1 MRTSIAT
8 VCLSGTLEEKL
19 QAAATAGFDGVEI
32 FEQDLI
38 VSPSSPE
45 VIAGLAAELGL
56 SLDLY
61 QPFRDFEG
69 VEDELFAANLARA
82 EAKFQ
87 LMKRL
92 GMTTMLLC
100 SNVATATVDDDQVV
114 VDQLRRLGDLAER
127 YGIDVAYEAL
137 AWGRFVSE
145 YDRAWDLVK
154 AADHPRIG
162 TCLDSFHILS
172 RDTDLS
178 RIAEIPGEK
187 IFFLQLA
194 DAPAL
199 SMDVLS
205 WSRHHRVFPGEGSWD
220 LTDFLA
226 RVAGTGYAG
235 PVSLEVFN
243 DSFRQADTQRTAVDG
258 LRSLR
263 WLEANVSA
271 ASGAKASAAGEA
283 EAPGAGPESNRARLS
298 LRPLPQV
305 SEPRGIDYV
314 ELSTDDLGAL
324 TRQLHQ
330 LGFRFVG
337 FHRTKPHVQLWRRGQ
352 ARIVVT
358 EPTSR
363 HDESTAV
370 TIDSTDP
377 ADEAAAVAADSP
389 GSGTFLRGI
398 GFAVDDADA
407 AMERALLL
415 SATEVPRDQAHDE
428 EVLRGVFAPDGSEVF
443 FGDGN
448 GVDPQWTDEF
458 GTVPDERQSAIDHIN
473 LAQPA
478 HHYDEAVLFYTSLLA
493 LTALPSQDVPSPSG
507 LVRSQVMS
515 SADGAVRMPLNVS
528 PDHSPNPLSRGA
540 GSPAE
545 TYPEHVA
552 IVCDDIFTA
561 AMAAVARGLKFLA
574 VPQNYYEDLAAR
586 FDLEPELLGRL
597 REHNILY
604 DRDDR
609 GEFLHFYTST
619 IGSVFFETVERR
631 GDYQGYGAPNAPVRL
646 AAQHRRNTES

>member
-32 FEQDLI
+32 FEQDLV
-38 VSPSSPE
+38 VSPNSPE
-45 VIAGLAAELGL
+45 AIAALAAELGL

-69 VEDELFAANLARA
+69 VDDEQFAANLVRA

-87 LMKRL
+87 LMRRL
-92 GMTTMLLC
+92 GMTTILLC
-100 SNVATATVDDDQVV
+100 SNVATATIDDDEVV
-114 VDQLRRLGDLAER
+114 VDQLRSLGDLAEK

-172 RDTDLS
+172 RGTDLS

-187 IFFLQLA
+187 IYFLQLA

-226 RVAGTGYAG
+226 RVAATGYSG

-263 WLEANVSA
+263 WLEANVSEVGTD
-271 ASGAKASAAGEA
+271 SD
-283 EAPGAGPESNRARLS
+283 RVRLD
-298 LRPLPQV
+298 LQPLPQV
-305 SEPRGIDYV
+305 AEPRGIDYV
-314 ELSTDDLGAL
+314 ELNTDDLGAL
-324 TRQLHQ
+324 TRQIHQ

-358 EPTSR
+358 ESTEPAV
-363 HDESTAV
+363 ES
-370 TIDSTDP
+370 STEP
-377 ADEAAAVAADSP
+377 PVASTYPAADSA
-389 GSGTFLRGI
+389 GSGTHLRGI
-398 GFAVDDADA
+398 GFAVADADA
-407 AMERALLL
+407 AMGRAILLQ
-415 SATEVPRDQAHDE
+415 AAEVPRDQAHDE

-443 FGDGN
+443 FGNGT
-448 GVDPQWTDEF
+448 GVDPTWTEEF
-458 GTVPDERQSAIDHIN
+458 GNVPDDRRSAIDHVN

-493 LTALPSQDVPSPSG
+493 LHAQSSNDVPSPSG
-507 LVRSQVMS
+507 LIRSQVMAS
-515 SADGAVRMPLNVS
+515 SDGVIRMPLNLAPRS
-528 PDHSPNPLSRGA
+528 
-540 GSPAE
+540 AE
-545 TYPEHVA
+545 SAVTGDYPEHVA
-552 IVCDDIFTA
+552 LACDDIFTA
-561 AMAAVARGLKFLA
+561 AATAVSRGLDFLT
-574 VPQNYYEDLAAR
+574 VPENYYEDLEAR
-586 FDLEPELLGRL
+586 FELEPELLERL
-597 REHNILY
+597 RENNILY

-619 IGSVFFETVERR
+619 IGSVFFEMVERR
-631 GDYQGYGAPNAPVRL
+631 NDYQGYGAPNAPVRL
-646 AAQHRRNTES
+646 AAQHRRNSGR